1 MHFSVKRR
9 QPSISETATSRRE
22 VPTPVLTASVLA
34 LLLQS
39 AGEGLGGGNEFSEL
53 ESSIPDSSSTEATA
67 EIQGLR
73 LPEFVRFSVSTVLLH
88 WK

>member
-9 QPSISETATSRRE
+9 QPSISETATSSTSGRE

-67 EIQGLR
+67 EIQGL
-73 LPEFVRFSVSTVLLH
+73 
-88 WK
+88 